1 MKRKKTLASEE
12 IRQKKY
18 DFEQKQDFMKNFK
31 RPAFHGTKLEVGGK
45 KNDKFREIRRAD
57 KTNDL
62 CRF

>member
-12 IRQKKY
+12 IRQKKD

-45 KNDKFREIRRAD
+45 KK
-57 KTNDL
+57 
-62 CRF
+62 